1 MSLLEVEQVVS
12 GYGDIEVLHGVSI
25 HVEPG
30 EIVAIIG
37 PNGSGKSTLLK
48 TIFGL
53 ARAHRGT
60 IRFQGREVSR
70 MEPNEIVHLGLS
82 YVPQADNTFL
92 SLTVQ
97 ENLEM
102 GAFLRS
108 DGLQQRI
115 GEVVC
120 LFPDLTRLLHTRVNK
135 LSGGQ
140 RQMVAIAR
148 AMMLDPTMLL
158 LDEPSA
164 GLSPHF
170 VNVVFDKLSQINQAG
185 ITLLLVEQ
193 NAQRALEMAH
203 RGYVFAGGEV
213 RYENEASKILSNE
226 EIGRLYLGR

>member
-1 MSLLEVEQVVS
+1 MSLFEAEQVVS

-53 ARAHRGT
+53 APAHRGT
-60 IRFQGREVSR
+60 IRFRGREVSR
-70 MEPNEIVHLGLS
+70 MEPNEIVRLGLS

-108 DGLQQRI
+108 DGLQQRMA
-115 GEVVC
+115 EVISM
-120 LFPDLTRLLHTRVNK
+120 FPDLTRFRHTRVNK

-148 AMMLDPTMLL
+148 AMMLDPIMLL

-170 VNVVFDKLSQINQAG
+170 VNVVFDKLGQINQAG

-193 NAQRALEMAH
+193 NAQRALEMAN
-203 RGYVFAGGEV
+203 RGYVFASGEV